1 MKALSQKIYFIF
13 KFITSM
19 AHIYIPLYLLKEGL
33 LGSQIGFLMG
43 LVSLTGLIIT
53 LPIGVSND
61 LLNPKKLM
69 MLSFAILG
77 LVFFSLGL
85 SAIFYVLI
93 IVFVF
98 FGVGANLADS
108 SIRAHVFKTLGN
120 SHRGKWFSGLAF
132 YEHAGAATGIAIG
145 GILLISINFE
155 WLFMVAG
162 AGFLA
167 SIPIMARLES
177 VRTTV
182 FDAVKYKKE
191 LLRKEVMLFATI
203 AFLFAY
209 HWGTESTTYSI
220 FLKTE
225 LLFSEFQIGLFI
237 GVTVWMLAL
246 SAIFFGKV
254 LDSGKYSM
262 KKIILIGLIA
272 SALGHILL
280 AFSQNGV
287 QAFIFRS
294 IHEIGDAAYMV
305 FFYVTISRLFKQ
317 SKIGGGAGFITQI
330 VLIAFFIGALISG
343 FLMQYYG
350 PRIPMV
356 IAGVLSLAAI
366 FIVRLSQTS

>member
-1 MKALSQKIYFIF
+1 
-13 KFITSM
+13 
-19 AHIYIPLYLLKEGL
+19 
-33 LGSQIGFLMG
+33 
-43 LVSLTGLIIT
+43 
-53 LPIGVSND
+53 
-61 LLNPKKLM
+61 
-69 MLSFAILG
+69 
-77 LVFFSLGL
+77 
-85 SAIFYVLI
+85 
-93 IVFVF
+93 
-98 FGVGANLADS
+98 
-108 SIRAHVFKTLGN
+108 
-120 SHRGKWFSGLAF
+120 
-132 YEHAGAATGIAIG
+132 
-145 GILLISINFE
+145 
-155 WLFMVAG
+155 
-162 AGFLA
+162 
-167 SIPIMARLES
+167 
-177 VRTTV
+177 
-182 FDAVKYKKE
+182 
-191 LLRKEVMLFATI
+191 MLFATI